1 VSDPEILGVRIS
13 PLNSSDLI
21 ATTVRSVRERQKEVI
36 LPVNA
41 HFLNLAAR
49 EAWLRDF
56 ANSEGVHVV
65 ADGKGVLLAARAL
78 RLHIPE
84 HIRFVEWVHLLFAR
98 ADKEGMSIFF
108 LGGDAATVRQA
119 EEEVKRE
126 RPGLKI
132 VGAHTGYFDH
142 QGPVSQEVVR
152 RINDCSP
159 DILLVGM
166 SMPVDERWALE
177 NRHRLNVGAIVLG
190 AGCFEW
196 LSGKTTVAPRWLTEL
211 HLEWLFRLIQE
222 PGRLWKRY
230 ILGNPLFILRILKE
244 RYHRAK

>member
-1 VSDPEILGVRIS
+1 
-13 PLNSSDLI
+13 
-21 ATTVRSVRERQKEVI
+21 
-36 LPVNA
+36 
-41 HFLNLAAR
+41 
-49 EAWLRDF
+49 
-56 ANSEGVHVV
+56 
-65 ADGKGVLLAARAL
+65 
-78 RLHIPE
+78 
-84 HIRFVEWVHLLFAR
+84 
-98 ADKEGMSIFF
+98 
-108 LGGDAATVRQA
+108 
-119 EEEVKRE
+119 
-126 RPGLKI
+126 
-132 VGAHTGYFDH
+132 
-142 QGPVSQEVVR
+142 
-152 RINDCSP
+152 
-159 DILLVGM
+159 M